1 MDGVFSDPQVLA
13 QDMVLDV
20 PHGAHGTV
28 RMLGF
33 PIKFASAPCTVRRPA
48 PGFGEHT
55 AELLGE
61 LGYSATDQA

>member
-1 MDGVFSDPQVLA
+1 VQ
-13 QDMVLDV
+13 
-20 PHGAHGTV
+20 GAHGTV

-61 LGYSATDQA
+61 LGYSATDQAVLRQRGVTR